1 MMKVSDSMAISG
13 SGTQADPYVINNSD
27 GQAWSN
33 FTTLNSN
40 YTGKYITFADVHVDG
55 NGNYD
60 ISGTGTSTDP
70 FIVSTYREMLH
81 CTGASNIHQC
91 KLIDNTLPDRELLY
105 RYDAENP
112 ETHVVTSIYCRF
124 NPALSTIDFND
135 LYTETIGGI
144 LVSNFIYFNGWTI
157 LNFSV
162 SINSH
167 GFFYQPYNQYS
178 QVRELFLLNAMA
190 TGDETN
196 VVLFGVHIID
206 SIVQIECV
214 ASLSTNV
221 YVGKNMY
228 EGDEWSRSSLH
239 LTINGCSGFSGAM
252 SNQNVFIDCVIV
264 LDVKCGSAFGS
275 SGVSGFYLRRSVM
288 KGTIQNS
295 SSEGTFVDGGENGI
309 YDVESTAAIG
319 RPRDGE
325 NCIFNSEKVSW
336 STNGWVGATS
346 AELLSPS
353 ALRSKGL
360 SIGVDT

>member
-1 MMKVSDSMAISG
+1 MAIRPGGDG
-13 SGTQADPYVINNSD
+13 SQANPYVIDNSD

-33 FTTLNSN
+33 FNTLNNN

-70 FIVSTYREMLH
+70 YIVSTYREMLN

-91 KLIDNTLPDRELLY
+91 KMIAKDDTTREMTY
-105 RYDAENP
+105 RYDSENP
-112 ETHVVTSIYCRF
+112 ETHEIESVYCRY

-135 LYTETIGGI
+135 LFVETIGGI
-144 LVSNFIYFNGWTI
+144 LVNNYVYFNGWTM

-162 SINSH
+162 NINSH
-167 GFFYQPYNQYS
+167 DFFYQSNYS
-178 QVRELFLLNAMA
+178 QVRELFLLNATA
-190 TGDETN
+190 IGDN
-196 VVLFGVHIID
+196 SSVVLFSVHMVD
-206 SIVQIECV
+206 SVVQMECV
-214 ASLSTNV
+214 AASSTNV
-221 YVGKNMY
+221 YVGRSLYSGMHW
-228 EGDEWSRSSLH
+228 DRSSLH
-239 LTINGCSGFSGAM
+239 LTIHNCGGFSGAM
-252 SNQNVFIDCVIV
+252 SNQNVFADCVVV

-275 SGVSGFYLRRSVM
+275 SNVSGFYLRRSVM
-288 KGTIQNS
+288 KGTIQNNS
-295 SSEGTFVDGGENGI
+295 SSGTFVDGGENGI

-353 ALRSKGL
+353 TLRSKGL

>member
-1 MMKVSDSMAISG
+1 MAIQPGGDG
-13 SGTQADPYVINNSD
+13 SQANPFVIDNSD

-33 FTTLNSN
+33 FNTLNSN
-40 YTGKYITFADVHVDG
+40 YTGKYITFADIHIDSI
-55 NGNYD
+55 GNYT
-60 ISGTGTSTDP
+60 ISGSGTQADP
-70 FIVSTYREMLH
+70 YIVSTYREMLH

-105 RYDAENP
+105 RYDTENP

-124 NPALSTIDFND
+124 NPAPSTIDFND
-135 LYTETIGGI
+135 LFVETIGGI
-144 LVSNFIYFNGWTI
+144 LVNNYVYFNGWTM
-157 LNFSV
+157 LNFNV

-167 GFFYQPYNQYS
+167 DFFYTS
-178 QVRELFLLNAMA
+178 DTSKTQVRELFLLNAMA
-190 TGDETN
+190 TGDETK
-196 VVLFGVHIID
+196 VVLFSVHMVD
-206 SIVQIECV
+206 SVVQIECV
-214 ASLSTNV
+214 ADSSTNV
-221 YVGKNMY
+221 YVGRSLYAGMQW
-228 EGDEWSRSSLH
+228 DRSSLH
-239 LTINGCSGFSGAM
+239 LTIHNCGGFSGAM
-252 SNQNVFIDCVIV
+252 SNQNVFADCVVV

-309 YDVESTAAIG
+309 YDVESTAVIG

-336 STNGWVGATS
+336 TINGWVGATS

-353 ALRSKGL
+353 TLRSKGL

>member
-1 MMKVSDSMAISG
+1 MAIQPGGDG
-13 SGTQADPYVINNSD
+13 SQANPYVIDNSD

-33 FTTLNSN
+33 FNTLNSN

-91 KLIDNTLPDRELLY
+91 KMIAKNDTTREMTY
-105 RYDAENP
+105 RYDSENP
-112 ETHVVTSIYCRF
+112 ETHEIESVYCRY
-124 NPALSTIDFND
+124 NPVLSTIDFND
-135 LYTETIGGI
+135 LFVETIGGI
-144 LVSNFIYFNGWTI
+144 LVNNYVYFNGWTM

-167 GFFYQPYNQYS
+167 DFFYTSDRNNS
-178 QVRELFLLNAMA
+178 QVRELFLLNAMT
-190 TGDETN
+190 TGDN
-196 VVLFGVHIID
+196 SSVVLFSVHMVD
-206 SIVQIECV
+206 SAVQMECV
-214 ASLSTNV
+214 AASSTNV
-221 YVGKNMY
+221 YVGRSLYAGMHW
-228 EGDEWSRSSLH
+228 DRSSLH
-239 LTINGCSGFSGAM
+239 LTIHNCGGFSGAM
-252 SNQNVFIDCVIV
+252 SNQNVFADCVVV
-264 LDVKCGSAFGS
+264 LDVKCGSAFGGS
-275 SGVSGFYLRRSVM
+275 NVSGFYLRRSVM
-288 KGTIQNS
+288 KGTIQNNS
-295 SSEGTFVDGGENGI
+295 SSGTFVDGGENGI

-319 RPRDGE
+319 RPRDGK

-336 STNGWVGATS
+336 TINGWVGATS

-353 ALRSKGL
+353 TLRSKGL